1 MVASLLAVTLA
12 LVAAPGAEAAKAVSL
27 RSWQPEEP
35 KGTAVSGTW
44 RETEYYEVEESKVPP
59 EPEGEAPPKEDDGAY
74 GTKVDACKACK
85 FTATGS
91 CAMFKT
97 CVCYA
102 TNSHFD
108 LIGLPDNA
116 DKSNFKWAC
125 GNEGGSKYELCF
137 NVNELYEDPFGDKID
152 PNNPKC
158 P

>member
-1 MVASLLAVTLA
+1 MAATLLAVTLA
-12 LVAAPGAEAAKAVSL
+12 FAAAPGAAAAKSVSL
-27 RSWQPEEP
+27 RSLQ
-35 KGTAVSGTW
+35 
-44 RETEYYEVEESKVPP
+44 P

-74 GTKVDACKACK
+74 GTKDAACKACK
-85 FTATGS
+85 FAATGS

-102 TNSHFD
+102 TNSRFA
-108 LIGLPDNA
+108 LIGLPDNT

-137 NVNELYEDPFGDKID
+137 KVDELYEDPFGDKLD
-152 PNNPKC
+152 PNNLKC